1 MATKKIYLTSDP
13 AVVAQAGSPNRY
25 PGPLVANAKTPGQ
38 IEADRI
44 LAIKY
49 AQKPKV

>member
-1 MATKKIYLTSDP
+1 MATKKIYLTPDH
-13 AVVAQAGSPNRY
+13 AVAAPVGVPNRY
-25 PGPLVANAKTPGQ
+25 PGPLVANVKTPGQ

-44 LAIKY
+44 LAIKH